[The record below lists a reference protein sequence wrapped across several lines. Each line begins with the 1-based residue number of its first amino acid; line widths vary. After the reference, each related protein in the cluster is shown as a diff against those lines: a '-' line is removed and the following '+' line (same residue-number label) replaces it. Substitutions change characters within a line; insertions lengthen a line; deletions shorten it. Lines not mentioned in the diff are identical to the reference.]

1 MKKTLALFL
10 AIALAVALVGCGSS
24 GTTTDTSSAAP
35 AEESTAAEA
44 ATPEIIVM
52 TPTESTGW
60 TGSVATF
67 AKTTVAQINSDGKY
81 KAELKT
87 AASGD
92 EQNSQ
97 LEDIAAN
104 YKAGEVVVVIL
115 PYDDT
120 VQSGLQAIIDQG
132 IEYVAFDRLIAA
144 VASSA
149 VANVKGDN
157 EGVGAACGY
166 YLVEN
171 GLQPGDKVFVFEG
184 DTSSVTTDRKA
195 GLESFLKGELDY
207 EGNTIETPWTDED
220 LKSLQ
225 YSGALSWSHA
235 NAQTW
240 FETLMSDASNA
251 DVKYLCA
258 FDDSFIIGVMDALK
272 GSAISDDVKD
282 TFYSGKPVITGCG
295 GAENVYEILRGESE
309 YTDIADKFGGICSTT
324 YSPSMIQTAIQL
336 MVDHLD
342 GKTVAQDSVIPT
354 EIVDSS
360 NVQNYVGFN

>member
-1 MKKTLALFL
+1 MKKSIALCL
-10 AIALAVALVGCGSS
+10 AIVLAISLVGCGGSATKAS
-24 GTTTDTSSAAP
+24 PAASAA
-35 AEESTAAEA
+35 ATTAAA
-44 ATPEIIVM
+44 APEIMVL

-67 AKTTVAQINSDGKY
+67 AKKTIDEINAAGKY

-104 YKAGEVVVVIL
+104 YSKGKVVVVIL
-115 PYDDT
+115 PFDDT
-120 VQSGLQAIIDQG
+120 VQSGLQAIIDKG

-144 VASSA
+144 VSSSA

-157 EGVGAACGY
+157 KGVGAACGF
-166 YLVEN
+166 YLVSK
-171 GLQPGDKVFVFEG
+171 GMKPGDKALVFEG

-195 GLESFLKGELDY
+195 GLESYLKGELAFD
-207 EGNTIETPWTDED
+207 GKKIETPWTDAQ
-220 LKSLQ
+220 LKSLT
-225 YSGALSWSHA
+225 YSGTLSWSHA

-240 FETLMSDASNA
+240 FETLMSDSSNA
-251 DVKYLCA
+251 SVKYLCA

-272 GSAISDDVKD
+272 GSAISDDIKN
-282 TFYSGKPVITGCG
+282 TFFSGKPVITGCG
-295 GAENVYEILRGESE
+295 GAENVYQILSGESE
-309 YTDIADKFGGICSTT
+309 YKDIAAKFGAICSTT
-324 YSPSMIQTAIQL
+324 YSPAMIQTAIKL

-342 GKTVAQDSVIPT
+342 GKTVTQDSVIKT

-360 NVQNYVGFN
+360 NVKNYVGFN

>member
-1 MKKTLALFL
+1 MKKTIALFL
-10 AIALAVALVGCGSS
+10 AIVLAVALVGCGTS
-24 GTTTDTSSAAP
+24 GKTEASPAASAAATATTTAP
-35 AEESTAAEA
+35 K
-44 ATPEIIVM
+44 IMVL

-67 AKTTVAQINSDGKY
+67 AKTTVEKINSDGKY

-115 PYDDT
+115 PFDDT

-132 IEYVAFDRLIAA
+132 IEYVAFDRLIQS

-157 EGVGAACGY
+157 KGVGAACGS
-166 YLVEN
+166 YLV
-171 GLQPGDKVFVFEG
+171 GQGMKPGDKVFVFEG

-195 GLESFLKGELDY
+195 GLEAYLKGELEY
-207 EGNTIETPWTDED
+207 NGKKIETPWTDAD
-220 LKSLQ
+220 LASLQ
-225 YSGALSWSHA
+225 YSGALSWSQTE
-235 NAQTW
+235 AQTW
-240 FETLMSDASNA
+240 FETLMSDSSNA
-251 DVKYLCA
+251 NVKYLCA

-272 GSAISDDVKD
+272 GSAISDDVKN
-282 TFYSGKPVITGCG
+282 TFFSGKPAMTGCG
-295 GAENVYEILRGESE
+295 GAENVYKILRGESE
-309 YTDIADKFGGICSTT
+309 YQDIANKFGGICSTT
-324 YSPSMIQTAIQL
+324 YSPAMIQTAIQL
-336 MVDHLD
+336 MIDHLD
-342 GKTVAQDSVIPT
+342 GKTVEQDSVIPT
-354 EIVDSS
+354 EIVDNT
-360 NVQNYVGFN
+360 NVKNYVGFN